1 MARQRIATPLFVGSI
16 PTSASNF
23 HDKEQTMS
31 RILTGIQPSGEIHLG
46 NYFGA
51 VEPCLR
57 RQGDPS
63 ADLLVFLADY
73 HALTTVH
80 DGDQLRSN
88 SELLAEALL
97 AFGLDPERVAVF
109 RQSDVPEV
117 TELALLLSMVT
128 GMGLLQRA
136 HSYKDKV
143 AKGITPTVGLFI
155 YPVLMAADIL
165 IYQSDFVPVGRDQVQ
180 HVEMA
185 RDMATRFN
193 EDFHPTFK
201 LPEAVVSEAPRVPG
215 IDGQK
220 MSKSHGN
227 TISPFDRGDCLR
239 AKIAG
244 IKTSSAPYGE
254 PLPTENCH
262 PHALLKLVCDDEMD
276 EITGFFRTGRR
287 GSQKFGYGHAKQI
300 LAEKIEDRFAEADE
314 RRRHLVANPIEIMQ
328 ALDNGAGRAQR
339 IAQKTLE
346 KCRAVCGLG

>member
-1 MARQRIATPLFVGSI
+1 
-16 PTSASNF
+16 
-23 HDKEQTMS
+23 MS
-31 RILTGIQPSGEIHLG
+31 RILTGIQPSGELHLG

-57 RQGDPS
+57 RQEDPS
-63 ADLLVFLADY
+63 SDLLVFLADY

-88 SELLAEALL
+88 VELLAEALL
-97 AFGLDPERVAVF
+97 AFGLDPGRAAVF

-117 TELALLLSMVT
+117 TELALLLAMAT

-143 AKGITPTVGLFI
+143 AKGITPSVGLFI

-165 IYQSDFVPVGRDQVQ
+165 IYRSDVVPVGRDQVQ

-193 EDFHPTFK
+193 EEFGHTFD
-201 LPEAVVSEAPRVPG
+201 LPEAQVSEAPKVPG

-227 TISPFDRGDCLR
+227 TISPLAAGDDLRDRL
-239 AKIAG
+239 AL
-244 IKTSSAPYGE
+244 IKTSSTPFGE
-254 PLPTENCH
+254 PLPTEDCPLH
-262 PHALLKLVCDDEMD
+262 TLLTLVCDGDE
-276 EITGFFRTGRR
+276 EAEVTGFFRTGRR
-287 GSQKFGYGHAKQI
+287 GSQKFGYGHAKEI
-300 LAEKIEDRFAEADE
+300 LAEKIEDRFAEARE
-314 RRRHLVANPIEIMQ
+314 RREHLIANPIEIMQ
-328 ALDNGAGRAQR
+328 ALDSGATRARR
-339 IAQKTLE
+339 IAQKTLD
-346 KCRAVCGLG
+346 KCRSACGLG

>member
-1 MARQRIATPLFVGSI
+1 
-16 PTSASNF
+16 
-23 HDKEQTMS
+23 MS
-31 RILTGIQPSGEIHLG
+31 RILTGIQPSGEVHLG

-51 VEPCLR
+51 VQPCLR
-57 RQGDPS
+57 YQEDPS

-80 DGDQLRSN
+80 DGDRLRSH

-97 AFGLDPERVAVF
+97 ALGLDPERVAIF

-117 TELALLLSMVT
+117 AELTLMLSMAT

-143 AKGITPTVGLFI
+143 AKGITPSVGLFI

-165 IYQSDFVPVGRDQVQ
+165 IYRSDLVPVGRDQAQ

-185 RDMATRFN
+185 RDMATHFN
-193 EDFHPTFK
+193 EEFGQTFE
-201 LPEAVVSEAPRVPG
+201 LPQAVISETPKVPG

-220 MSKSHGN
+220 MSKSYGN
-227 TISPFDRGDCLR
+227 TISPFDRGDRLR
-239 AKIAG
+239 AKIAS
-244 IKTSSAPYGE
+244 IKTSSTPFGE
-254 PLPTENCH
+254 PLPTKDCPLYTLIELMCRTS
-262 PHALLKLVCDDEMD
+262 DEL
-276 EITGFFRTGRR
+276 EEVTQFFRTGRR

-300 LAEKIEDRFAEADE
+300 LAERIETTFAEAEE
-314 RRRHLVANPIEIMQ
+314 RRQHLASNPIEIMQ
-328 ALDNGAGRAQR
+328 ALDHGATRAQR

-346 KCRAVCGLG
+346 KCRARCGLG